1 MTEKKMVGEHP
12 GLSMATYL
20 ATKAVS
26 ASLVKTILDQCPRA
40 AWHSSWLN
48 PHQDRQSTAAM
59 DTGTIVHQILLEG
72 HMDGIVVI
80 DPRYHPVEK
89 TGAIPA
95 GWMNKSIKAARDA
108 ARDAGKIP
116 VLIGDMAEIEAM
128 VASGRAFIES
138 LKDTEPAI
146 WAAFQ
151 PDGGDS
157 ELTMIWQDGDTLLRG
172 DDGTLCR
179 MRPDRISKDR
189 RVIIDVKTSAM
200 SVEPD
205 SFGRRQMISMGYYIS
220 AAFYRRGIEDMYGI
234 SPAYVFLAIET
245 APPYLCSLVGI
256 DPAGFELGGAKVEAG
271 LNAWRSCARSGNWPG
286 YPNRV
291 CYPELPP
298 WEQARWEEK
307 EAQDIIDN
315 GFGGERAG
323 GIVAADGMIEP

>member
-1 MTEKKMVGEHP
+1 
-12 GLSMATYL
+12 
-20 ATKAVS
+20 
-26 ASLVKTILDQCPRA
+26 
-40 AWHSSWLN
+40 
-48 PHQDRQSTAAM
+48 
-59 DTGTIVHQILLEG
+59 
-72 HMDGIVVI
+72 MDGIVVI
-80 DPRYHPVEK
+80 DPRDHPAEK
-89 TGAIPA
+89 TGAIPS
-95 GWMNKSIKAARDA
+95 GWTNKSIKAARDT

-116 VLIGDMAEIEAM
+116 VLLDDMAEIEAM

-157 ELTMIWQDGDTLLRG
+157 ELTMIWQDGDTLFRG

-256 DPAGFELGGAKVEAG
+256 DPAGFELGGAKVEVG
-271 LNAWRSCARSGNWPG
+271 LNAWKSCMRSGNWPG

-298 WEQARWEEK
+298 WEQARWEER

>member
-1 MTEKKMVGEHP
+1 MTDKSLTGEFP
-12 GLSMATYL
+12 GLPMAEYL
-20 ATKAVS
+20 GMPAVS

-40 AWHSSWLN
+40 AWHASWLN

-80 DPRYHPVEK
+80 DPRDHPAEK
-89 TGAIPA
+89 TGAIPG
-95 GWMNKSIKAARDA
+95 GWTNKSIKAARDA

-116 VLIGDMAEIEAM
+116 VLLDDMVQIDAM
-128 VASGRAFIES
+128 VVSAKEFIAG
-138 LKDTEPAI
+138 LQPTEPAI

-157 ELTMIWQDGDTLLRG
+157 ELSMVWD

-205 SFGRRQMISMGYYIS
+205 SFGRRQMINMGYYIS
-220 AAFYRRGIEDMYGI
+220 AAFYRRGIEELHNI

-256 DPAGFELGGAKVEAG
+256 DPAGFELGGAKVEVG
-271 LNAWRSCARSGNWPG
+271 LHLWKACAAVDKWPG

-307 EAQDIIDN
+307 EAQEIEAN
-315 GFGGERAG
+315 GLGASKGFDWQDEAAKN
-323 GIVAADGMIEP
+323 GIPL